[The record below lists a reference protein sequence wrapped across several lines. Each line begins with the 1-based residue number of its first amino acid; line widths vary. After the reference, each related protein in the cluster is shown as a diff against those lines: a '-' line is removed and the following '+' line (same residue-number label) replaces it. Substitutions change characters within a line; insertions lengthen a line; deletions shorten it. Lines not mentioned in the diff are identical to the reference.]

1 MAVDRGYY
9 TTTTWDSSGDTV
21 WVPATPESPRKRVLD
36 AASKAV
42 LKDRND
48 THGEPE
54 DTFAAIADF
63 HRVWRK
69 WNRHRNGDEHDTA
82 IELLLVKV
90 ARIATGAPAH
100 MDNYVDTAGYASCAY
115 ELAMKRKEKA

>member
-1 MAVDRGYY
+1 MSHRA
-9 TTTTWDSSGDTV
+9 S
-21 WVPATPESPRKRVLD
+21 VLD
-36 AASKAV
+36 AAKEAV

-63 HRVWRK
+63 RRVWRK
-69 WNRHRNGDEHDTA
+69 HNRKLNGKRHDA
-82 IELLLVKV
+82 AVELLLVKV

-115 ELAMKRKEKA
+115 ELAMKRKEKNS

>member
-1 MAVDRGYY
+1 MAG
-9 TTTTWDSSGDTV
+9 
-21 WVPATPESPRKRVLD
+21 SPMSFAGANSPDWKPSHRASVLD
-36 AASKAV
+36 SARDAV

-69 WNRHRNGDEHDTA
+69 WNRQRNGDAHDAA